1 MSSLHLH
8 GQGEIAVEEYLKLS
22 GLDSFDASTEVWAI
36 EGSSKELG
44 YLTHNFLRFFG
55 KFPPPVAER
64 FIREL
69 HLPHQGPILD
79 PMMGSGTTLVE
90 SMRAS
95 RPAIGIDVNP
105 LFRMVARVKTTF
117 IEESM

>member
-44 YLTHNFLRFFG
+44 YLTHSFFRFFG

-64 FIREL
+64 FIQEL
-69 HLPHQGPILD
+69 HSSRKGPVLD
-79 PMMGSGTTLVE
+79 NMMGSGTTLVE
-90 SMRAS
+90 CMRAR
-95 RPAIGIDVNP
+95 RPGVGIDV
-105 LFRMVARVKTTF
+105 
-117 IEESM
+117 